1 MKWLLTLATLFLIA
15 SCGGDKNEVDPK
27 ITTVPGLS
35 ENPGTDISLYTL
47 NPLRISEA
55 SIILPE
61 DTPTTIEEVRQNSIF
76 SIIREPYAGTF
87 NEGNIDNAL
96 VITLKV
102 LNIPNRT
109 RVPYIISGIDA
120 NDIESMV
127 LNGASMPVSLAGYFD
142 LGSQGAVGFANLVLI
157 FKSDQITEGTET
169 MTLNLATGWTNVD
182 ALSVTAQIIDT
193 STTPPPP
200 LSPTYS
206 LTKDTTA
213 SIDEG
218 STAPVTITLSTA
230 NLPANTAV
238 PFSITGAFFTDS
250 DIETMVINGQAIT
263 PSLYGYFVTNNQGI
277 STISLT
283 FKADRMTEGSETM
296 VLGLPTVEGT
306 PTISI
311 TVNDISTTPPTAID
325 TISPIISITQVS
337 NFVANNS
344 MTVNGVAV
352 DNVGIS
358 SVSWINRIDGVIV
371 NQGLASLTQFG
382 NYATW
387 VATIPLQLG
396 NNNIEFI
403 TLDTSGRSTYEI
415 MVVSG
420 SVAMVSG
427 QSSNELEINEEITQ
441 VAENPEAS
449 ADREVDMIAKDDRDP
464 AMLAVSNSS
473 IQNGAMIQLGLKSDR
488 IINLSAL
495 NIPRPPAEVHPCNNG
510 HILHIHLMD
519 SSNIEATL
527 EDGWWLLASATSNGT
542 INLKRVHFYWAQ
554 RIGDNALG
562 AYDTGISIDNVEN
575 IGRED
580 TRLDLGWAV
589 VPYGFST
596 YVGLGT
602 LPVSRTEV
610 CMV

>member
-1 MKWLLTLATLFLIA
+1 MKWILAVATLLLIA
-15 SCGGDKNEVDPK
+15 SCGGGNQNEVDPK

-61 DTPTTIEEVRQNSIF
+61 DSPTTIEEVRQNSIF
-76 SIIREPYAGTF
+76 SIIREPYSGTF

-157 FKSDQITEGTET
+157 FKSDQVTEGTET
-169 MTLNLATGWTNVD
+169 LTLNLATGWANVD
-182 ALSVTAQIIDT
+182 ALSVTAQINDT

-206 LTKDTTA
+206 LSKNITT

-218 STAPVTITLSTA
+218 STSPVTITLSTA

-238 PFSITGAFFTDS
+238 PYSITGGFFTDS
-250 DIETMVINGQAIT
+250 DIETMVINGQSIT
-263 PSLYGYFVTNNQGI
+263 PSLYGYFVTNSQGI
-277 STISLT
+277 STMSLT

-296 VLGLPTVEGT
+296 ILGLPTVNGT
-306 PTISI
+306 PTVSI
-311 TVNDISTTPPTAID
+311 TVNDVSTTPPTAID

-337 NFVANNS
+337 NFVANSS

-371 NQGLASLTQFG
+371 NQGLASLTQYG

-427 QSSNELEINEEITQ
+427 QSSNELEPNEEITQ
-441 VAENPEAS
+441 VAENPEAL
-449 ADREVDMIAKDDRDP
+449 ADKEVDMMAKDDREP
-464 AMLAVSNSS
+464 AMLAVS
-473 IQNGAMIQLGLKSDR
+473 NGAMIQLGLKSDR

-495 NIPRPPAEVHPCNNG
+495 NIPRPPAEVHPCNKG
-510 HILHIHLMD
+510 HILHIHLMNP
-519 SSNIEATL
+519 SNVEATL
-527 EDGWWLLASATSNGT
+527 EDGWWLLASATSNGN
-542 INLKRVHFYWAQ
+542 IDLKKVHFYWAQ
-554 RIGDNALG
+554 RIGEHALG
-562 AYDTGISIDNVEN
+562 VYDTGIYIDNVEN

-580 TRLDLGWAV
+580 ARLDLGWAV

-596 YVGLGT
+596 YVGLGS